1 MSTEGIPYLFEK
13 GRAEMAAPLMGLGLK
28 LADYVLSPNKDFREK
43 YYELHGG
50 INSPKGMML
59 G

>member
-1 MSTEGIPYLFEK
+1 MLN
-13 GRAEMAAPLMGLGLK
+13 LGLK
-28 LADYVLSPNKDFREK
+28 LADYVLSPNKDFRAR

-50 INSPKGMML
+50 ISSPKGMAL